1 MAAATGPVV
10 QVRNLTS
17 FYGERQ
23 ILKGINMEVQA
34 GEIMVIMGGSGSG
47 KTTLLRHMLGLE
59 QPSGGSICMFGQDIR
74 QLSATAFDELRE
86 HIGVAFQ
93 SGALFS
99 SMTVGEN
106 IMLPLIEH
114 SELDRH
120 TMEIMVRLKLEV
132 VGLAGCENLMPS
144 ELSGGMLKRAA
155 LARAIIM
162 DPKLLFC
169 DEPSAGLD
177 PVVSAALD
185 ELILK
190 LKRAFGMSIVVVTH
204 ELSSAFAIADRIT
217 VLDKGEVLMSAD
229 VDAVKQS
236 GNARVQDLLNRRFQ
250 EDEDDPDAYLSRL
263 TGRFPAYT
271 G

>member
-1 MAAATGPVV
+1 MPALTGPVV
-10 QVRNLTS
+10 QVRDLVS

-23 ILKGINMEVQA
+23 ILKGVNLDVQP

-59 QPSGGSICMFGQDIR
+59 QPAGGSVCLFGQDILR
-74 QLSATAFDELRE
+74 LPPAEFDALRE

-106 IMLPLIEH
+106 IMLPLVEH

-120 TMEIMVRLKLEV
+120 TMEIMVRMKLEV

-162 DPKLLFC
+162 DPQLLFC

-217 VLDKGEVLMSAD
+217 VLDRGEVLMT
-229 VDAVKQS
+229 DAAEAVRQS
-236 GNARVQDLLNRRFQ
+236 DNARIQDLLQRRFQ
-250 EDEDDPDAYLSRL
+250 EEENDPDAYLARL
-263 TGRFPAYT
+263 TGRFPAYR